1 MKILAFLFFLFTA
14 SSSFAD
20 GHVGPTPEQQGLPF
34 LLLIG
39 MFLVFYFVMWRPQ
52 SKRAK
57 EHKKLVE
64 AIKSGD
70 EVVMDSGIT
79 GLVDSVDGEF
89 AHITIAAGVKVK
101 FRKQHVVTI
110 LPHGTVELASPKKPR
125 ASSKKATAKKADA
138 SKQETSDSTQDETQ
152 EPTKQDKG

>member
-1 MKILAFLFFLFTA
+1 MKILAFLFFIF
-14 SSSFAD
+14 SFSPILANPA
-20 GHVGPTPEQQGLPF
+20 PTPEQQGLPF

-89 AHITIAAGVKVK
+89 AQINIAAGVKVK
-101 FRKQHVVTI
+101 FRKQHVVAI
-110 LPHGTVELASPKKPR
+110 LPQGTVELASPKKPR
-125 ASSKKATAKKADA
+125 ASSKKSAAKKADA
-138 SKQETSDSTQDETQ
+138 SKQEASDSTQDDTE
-152 EPTKQDKG
+152 EATKQDKG